1 MIRFLQTPGPIK
13 KIILS
18 GILLVF
24 CGAMVITL
32 IPGFGLNS
40 DLTGQPPRGVVA
52 KVAGQDITTVEVQE
66 RARALAQQQIAQYG
80 PMGKQLLPMIMPQ
93 ATSQAIQQLIAGKAI
108 VAEADRLGLKATDA
122 DLRDELEHGRYGA
135 TLFPGGKF
143 IGQEA
148 YEGLL
153 SQNNLTVEI
162 FERDVKNDI
171 LQQKLVTLVTGSA
184 AVSPA
189 EIRQQFQKNNTK
201 VKFEYAVLS
210 QDDIR
215 KGLHPT
221 DQELKAFYERNKAS
235 YNNSIPEKRKIEY
248 VFLDKNKVLGQIQ
261 VTPEDVKAYYDQHQ
275 DQYRVPE
282 EVKVSHILIKTP
294 SPGADGKVDEKGV
307 EEARKKAEDVL
318 KQLKGGAK
326 FEDLAKKYSEDP
338 GSGKQGGELG
348 WIGRGRT
355 VPEFEKSAFSLAK
368 GQLSDLVKSSYGF
381 HIIRTEDKHDAHL
394 KTIEEVKDQ
403 IEPLIKQQKAGRMM
417 EKGGN
422 ALLEQ
427 ARSGG
432 LDKAASA
439 KGLTVVNTDFVGRTD
454 VLPGIGVTPQFM
466 DAVFA
471 AREKAPPEMA
481 QLSQGAVVFQVLG
494 IRPPATPSFE
504 EIHQRVENEFKNER
518 ASILLSQKAQEL
530 SDRAKSEHDLKR
542 AAKELGAAMKTSDF
556 VLPDGQVPDIGS
568 MTGQASVAF
577 TLKPGEISGP
587 ITAGSNAAVLSVL
600 EKQEPTEQDFTA
612 KKDQIRDSLLRNKQQ
627 DLFGLFLVNLRQQME
642 KSGKIKINEQE
653 MKSLTRG
660 QAGEEGF

>member
-18 GILLVF
+18 GILLIF

-32 IPGFGLNS
+32 IPGGLGS
-40 DLTGQPPRGVVA
+40 DLMGQPARGVVA
-52 KVAGQDITTVEVQE
+52 KVDGQDITTVEVQE

-80 PMGKQLLPMIMPQ
+80 AMGKQLLPMIMPQ

-108 VAEADRLGLKATDA
+108 VAEANRLGLKATDA
-122 DLRDELEHGRYGA
+122 DLRDELEHGRYGV

-143 IGQEA
+143 IGQQA

-153 SQNNLTVEI
+153 SQNNLTVEV

-189 EIRQQFQKNNTK
+189 EIRQQFQKSNTK

-210 QDDIR
+210 PVDIR

-248 VFLDKNKVLGQIQ
+248 LFLDKNKVLGQIQ

-275 DQYRVPE
+275 DQYRIPE

-307 EEARKKAEDVL
+307 EEARKKAEDIL
-318 KQLKGGAK
+318 KQLRAGAK

-338 GSGKQGGELG
+338 GSGKQGGDLG

-381 HIIRTEDKHDAHL
+381 HIIRSEDKHEAHL
-394 KTIEEVKDQ
+394 KTIDEVKDQ

-417 EKGGN
+417 ETGGN
-422 ALLEQ
+422 ALLGQ

-439 KGLTVVNTDFVGRTD
+439 KGLNVVNTDFVGRTD

-466 DAVFA
+466 DAIFA
-471 AREKAPPEMA
+471 AREKAPPELA

-504 EIHQRVENEFKNER
+504 EIYQRVENEFKNER
-518 ASILLSQKAQEL
+518 ASILLNQKAQEL

-577 TLKPGEISGP
+577 TLKAGEISGP
-587 ITAGSNAAVLSVL
+587 ITAGSNAAVLSIL

-642 KSGKIKINEQE
+642 KSGKIKVNGQE
-653 MKSLTRG
+653 VKSLTKSQG
-660 QAGEEGF
+660 GEEGF